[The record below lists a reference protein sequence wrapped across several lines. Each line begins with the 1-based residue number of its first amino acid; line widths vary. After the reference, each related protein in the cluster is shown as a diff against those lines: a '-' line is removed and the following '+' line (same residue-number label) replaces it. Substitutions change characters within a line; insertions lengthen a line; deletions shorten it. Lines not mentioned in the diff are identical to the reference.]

1 MNYWGQIQMEWC
13 KTTTNES
20 LWDECSN
27 TLKTTG
33 DVKSNESY
41 SAQAKNWVTCFAVVP
56 TKIKIGFHSWQSS
69 WLGCATVI
77 SFCSRQNAK
86 KLFSLQ
92 NQILFRKLKNIG
104 FRWNRRWIK
113 IAPTAKNKIYS
124 GKVKSRW
131 KQNFDGNILRGKK
144 MGRWEPV
151 VGSNPALRWGHSFH
165 GWVIL
170 FIQTKAGMNSFK

>member
-20 LWDECSN
+20 LCDECSN
-27 TLKTTG
+27 TLKTIG
-33 DVKSNESY
+33 VVNSNESY

-113 IAPTAKNKIYS
+113 IAPTAKKIKFILEKWNRDES
-124 GKVKSRW
+124 RILTETSWEVKKWVDENRLW
-131 KQNFDGNILRGKK
+131 VRIQLFVEAIHF
-144 MGRWEPV
+144 MGE
-151 VGSNPALRWGHSFH
+151 
-165 GWVIL
+165 
-170 FIQTKAGMNSFK
+170 